1 MTQKTF
7 ALRHLTFA
15 VIGTMTATVAMANTT
30 NVGPTVRLEH
40 EVISTDRQGAKI
52 KTNVVT
58 LREKDESTA
67 TDLRS
72 LLQDE
77 PAIGFGGGNG
87 TSQFVSIRGMG
98 HNAIDLK
105 IDNAY
110 QDGQLHYHQGRFM
123 LDPQMVKVVS
133 VQKGAGFAS
142 AGIGATN
149 GAIVTKT
156 LDADELLRNSD
167 KDYGFKVGAGL
178 STNKGHSY
186 HGSAFG
192 KAQTGFGQVDALV
205 SYNQVNDSDYKG
217 GKGYTNL
224 LGNDVV
230 TRSALDKSSYL
241 VKAGLTAG
249 DHRFVVSHLNEAHK
263 GIRAVREEF
272 DFANRD
278 LTIDIEDKNKKK
290 RTKEELLAELDKNY
304 PGKGYRLGKEISK
317 KDKNNNEV
325 VVGYHVVDANGR
337 QAPDLNRNS
346 PTQRKTYQKLTNLE
360 WTGKNLGFASEV
372 TANVYK
378 LEHGRDS
385 QSDLGNTYA
394 TNDSPEK
401 DDKKLADTP
410 SNMHVVA
417 KGANINFDTEF
428 NHLLLKG
435 FGVDHTL
442 LKYGINYRH
451 QEAVPPRSLKPGVV
465 HQEKTDAGIYLE
477 AVNQINDFTINTG
490 VRVDR
495 FDFKAMDGKKVGK
508 TDINP
513 SFGVI
518 YDVNPNLS
526 VSGNLI
532 YATRSPRFA
541 DAILSRGY
549 RSGVISIDDN
559 AKAEKARNTEIGFN
573 YNNGPYTAFGSY
585 FWQRVDNARDP
596 AGSTRHGTLDANGKP
611 IEVPALGNQGHQT
624 NHGYELGVGYADGA
638 WRARAGVAHSKPTMH
653 NVKFKGNPEY
663 AVRTGRTWTAD
674 VAYRLPNPSVEL
686 GVRHTLVEDVSAKDT
701 SIISGEVSKLN
712 REGYNVSDIYANW
725 KPYGN
730 DKVNVNF
737 AVNNVFNKNYRPHTQ
752 NASVTALTGAGRDFR
767 VGVNFTY

>member
-1 MTQKTF
+1 MNKFQLLPLTLAVSAAFTTTAF
-7 ALRHLTFA
+7 AA
-15 VIGTMTATVAMANTT
+15 VSQPKVVLAGDTV
-30 NVGPTVRLEH
+30 V
-40 EVISTDRQGAKI
+40 SDRQGAKI

-123 LDPQMVKVVS
+123 LDPEMVKVVS

-156 LDADELLRNSD
+156 LDANDLLSNSSNPNFGA
-167 KDYGFKVGAGL
+167 KVKADY
-178 STNKGHSY
+178 SSNKGHGY
-186 HGSAFG
+186 GASAFG
-192 KAQTGFGQVDALV
+192 KTDNFDFVV
-205 SYNQVNDSDYKG
+205 SANIVNDSNYKDG
-217 GKGYTNL
+217 SGREIEY
-224 LGNDVV
+224 
-230 TRSALDKSSYL
+230 SALDKKSYL
-241 VKAGLTAG
+241 AKAGVNLG
-249 DHRFVVSHLNEAHK
+249 DHRLVLSHLQESHK
-263 GIRAVREEF
+263 GVRPVREEF
-272 DFANRD
+272 VNF
-278 LTIDIEDKNKKK
+278 DIKK
-290 RTKEELLAELDKNY
+290 
-304 PGKGYRLGKEISK
+304 
-317 KDKNNNEV
+317 
-325 VVGYHVVDANGR
+325 
-337 QAPDLNRNS
+337 QAPH
-346 PTQRKTYQKLTNLE
+346 QRDTYQKLTNLE
-360 WTGKNLGFASEV
+360 WTGKNLGFANEV
-372 TANVYK
+372 TANVYR

-394 TNDSPEK
+394 TNDSPEAT
-401 DDKKLADTP
+401 DKKLADTP

-417 KGANINFDTEF
+417 TGANLNFDTEF
-428 NHLLLKG
+428 NHSLLKG

-549 RSGVISIDDN
+549 RGGVISIDDN

-585 FWQRVDNARDP
+585 FWQRVDNARATAD
-596 AGSTRHGTLDANGKP
+596 SVRHGTTDANGNPVK
-611 IEVPALGNQGHQT
+611 VPTLGNQGHQT
-624 NHGYELGVGYADGA
+624 NRGYELGVGYTEGA

-653 NVKFKGNPEY
+653 NVKFGGNPEY

-686 GVRHTLVEDVSAKDT
+686 GVRHTLVEGVDAKDT
-701 SIISGEVSKLN
+701 SIISGKLSTSRDGKTVYN

-752 NASVTALTGAGRDFR
+752 NASDTTLPGAGRDFR

>member
-205 SYNQVNDSDYKG
+205 SYNQVDDSDYKG

-241 VKAGLTAG
+241 IKAGLTAG
-249 DHRFVVSHLNEAHK
+249 DHRFVVSHLNEVHK
-263 GIRAVREEF
+263 GIRGVREEF
-272 DFANRD
+272 DFANRA
-278 LTIDIEDKNKKK
+278 LTLDIKKDDKI
-290 RTKEELLAELDKNY
+290 RTEAELQAILNTDKNY
-304 PGKGYRLGKEISK
+304 AGKGYKLGSK
-317 KDKNNNEV
+317 TPDNKKYN
-325 VVGYHVVDANGR
+325 VVDANGKLV
-337 QAPDLNRNS
+337 ADLDRNN
-346 PTQRKTYQKLTNLE
+346 PTQRETYQKLTNLE
-360 WTGKNLGFASEV
+360 WTGKNLGFANEV

-378 LEHGRDS
+378 LEHGRNS
-385 QSDLGNTYA
+385 SSDKGNTYI
-394 TNDSPEK
+394 TK
-401 DDKKLADTP
+401 DVPKELIDNVDTP
-410 SNMHVVA
+410 SNMYVNA
-417 KGANINFDTEF
+417 KGANLNFDTEF

-477 AVNQINDFTINTG
+477 AINQINDFTINTG

-549 RSGVISIDDN
+549 RGGVISIDDN

-573 YNNGPYTAFGSY
+573 YNDGPYTAFGSY
-585 FWQRVDNARDP
+585 FWQRVDNARATADI
-596 AGSTRHGTLDANGKP
+596 TRHGTTDANGKP
-611 IEVPALGNQGHQT
+611 IKVPTLGNQGHQT
-624 NHGYELGVGYADGA
+624 NHGYELGVGYTEGA

-653 NVKFKGNPEY
+653 NVKFSGNPEY

-686 GVRHTLVEDVSAKDT
+686 GVRHTLVEGLKDKET
-701 SIISGEVSKLN
+701 SIMSGELDKRDGAILN

-752 NASVTALTGAGRDFR
+752 RASIDTLPGAGRDFR